1 MIDEGEE
8 KGTIEQ
14 EEKEMI
20 HNVFQFND
28 ITVSEVMT
36 PRKDV
41 YAIDIDSK
49 IEEII
54 RELNEYKYSR
64 IPVYE
69 ETIDNIKG
77 VMFVKDLLKY
87 YINNEPISI
96 RNLVR
101 EVYFIPESKPINDL
115 LKELQKNKM
124 QMAIVIDEYG
134 GTAGIVTMED
144 LIEEIVG
151 NIFDEYDD
159 VEEEYK
165 KIDENTYL
173 INGSVSISDLKKIL
187 NTEIPDGD
195 YETLSGY
202 LLELTGKFPEEE
214 ESQVIETE
222 NIIYKIEEY
231 EDKRILWVKA
241 CKNIK
246 KEEQ

>member
-1 MIDEGEE
+1 M
-8 KGTIEQ
+8 
-14 EEKEMI
+14 
-20 HNVFQFND
+20 
-28 ITVSEVMT
+28 
-36 PRKDV
+36 
-41 YAIDIDSK
+41 
-49 IEEII
+49 
-54 RELNEYKYSR
+54 
-64 IPVYE
+64 
-69 ETIDNIKG
+69 
-77 VMFVKDLLKY
+77 
-87 YINNEPISI
+87 
-96 RNLVR
+96 VR